1 MLATTKTNRLTGPV
15 QLTADEM
22 VDDGD
27 AGGISRTR

>member
-1 MLATTKTNRLTGPV
+1 MLAMTKTNRLTGPV
-15 QLTADEM
+15 KLIADEM

>member
-1 MLATTKTNRLTGPV
+1 MLATTKTNRLIGLV

-22 VDDGD
+22 VDNDD